1 MLDKN
6 REKQMKQNDTE
17 AWQWGMRMQGFVP
30 KTQRPFPR
38 EEAREQL
45 RELLG
50 DIITT
55 VILSFSPVPGR
66 T

>member
-1 MLDKN
+1 MMKEN

-30 KTQRPFPR
+30 KMQRPFPR
-38 EEAREQL
+38 EEAKEKP

-50 DIITT
+50 DITTT
-55 VILSFSPVPGR
+55 VILSFSPVQGR